1 MNKEIFGVFGDK
13 DEFERFRSE
22 REFDDIVTS
31 EVATVGIRD
40 TGLGIPG
47 RSASYSGDL
56 GSCVIWGEAYPNKRG
71 WSEPARWLLEQYVEK
86 GKDAVRDLNGSYL
99 AFIEHEGETVVI
111 TDPIR
116 SWECFYTDDP
126 GVRVFGSDAAAVA
139 KTIDNPTMRR
149 QSVGEFL
156 HMGVVLGDKTLF
168 HELNRTPFDGYL
180 TPNSVSELDRFV
192 YNEQEMD
199 YVDELADRLQR
210 AIRLR
215 SRQPGKK
222 GLLLSAGYDSRTLLS
237 QLPKIDHTYTVGM
250 PDAQEVKVAR
260 RLAKQYGVDHT
271 TLVTNDRYITPGEQ
285 KVRDTNGIKESIHIH
300 HAGYNSEIEV
310 DTMYHALLFDTLL
323 KGFGHKRTELK
334 LFGKTIPTKR
344 MDPNPDPVEA
354 SLDNFGYLPDHSAEL
369 AEQYTSDPDAAGK
382 FVRNAIDAEFDRCWS
397 RTDDVQNALA
407 LFSIRNQP
415 TIPSRTHLAD
425 NYLES
430 FIAADTELLQW
441 HLQTPPEYRN
451 TSTVIRA
458 IRQLDEDLFRHRPPD
473 RPYTST
479 LLSEMERFAR
489 RKIPFVTE
497 YQSAWPDRQKVYD
510 RYNLDQR
517 LFPEHETIHE
527 LPSRH
532 KLRIND
538 MVGWVAQCSENR
550 VNPTDV
556 LHLPTE
562 AKNTDDA
569 GSKTNGADEVPS
581 EN

>member
-1 MNKEIFGVFGDK
+1 MNKEIFGVFGDR
-13 DEFERFRSE
+13 DEFERFRSD

-31 EVATVGIRD
+31 DVATVGIRD

-47 RSASYSGDL
+47 RSASYSGEL

-71 WSEPARWLLEQYVEK
+71 WSEPARWLLEQYAEK
-86 GKDAVRDLNGSYL
+86 GKDSIKALNGSYL
-99 AFIEHEGETVVI
+99 AFIEYEGDTVVL

-126 GVRVFGSDAAAVA
+126 GVRVFGSDAAEIA
-139 KTIDNPTMRR
+139 KTISNPTMRR

-156 HMGVVLGDKTLF
+156 HMGVVLGNKTLF
-168 HELNRTPFDGYL
+168 HELHRTSFDGYL
-180 TPNSVSELDRFV
+180 TPDEVDELDRFV
-192 YNEQEMD
+192 YNEQDMD
-199 YVDELADRLQR
+199 YASELADRMQR
-210 AIRLR
+210 AIRRR

-237 QLPKIDHTYTVGM
+237 QFPEIEHCYTVGM

-271 TLVTNDRYITPGEQ
+271 TLVTNDRYIMPGEQ

-300 HAGYNSEIEV
+300 HAGYNNDIEV
-310 DTMYHALLFDTLL
+310 DTMYHGLLFDTLL
-323 KGFGHKRTELK
+323 RGFGHKRSEFK
-334 LFGKTIPTKR
+334 LFGKTLPLKR
-344 MDPNPDPVEA
+344 METEPDPTEA
-354 SLDNFGYLPDHSAEL
+354 SLDNFGYLPDKSRIV
-369 AEQYTSDPDAAGK
+369 AEQYTDNSDAAGE
-382 FVRNAIDAEFDRCWS
+382 FVRDAIANEFDRCWS
-397 RTDDVQNALA
+397 RTDSVQNALS
-407 LFSIRNQP
+407 LFSISNQP
-415 TIPSRTHLAD
+415 TIPFRTHLAD

-430 FIAADTELLQW
+430 FIAADTELLEW
-441 HLQTPPEYRN
+441 HLQTPPEYR
-451 TSTVIRA
+451 TTATFIRA
-458 IRQLDEDLFRHRPPD
+458 IRQLDEGLFRHRPPD
-473 RPYTST
+473 RPYMST
-479 LLSEMERFAR
+479 LLSEMERFVR
-489 RKIPFVTE
+489 RKLPFVKNFE
-497 YQSAWPDRQKVYD
+497 PAWPDRQQVYD

-517 LFPEHETIHE
+517 LFPEHESIHE

-538 MVGWVAQCSENR
+538 MVGWVAQCSETA

-562 AKNTDDA
+562 D
-569 GSKTNGADEVPS
+569 GGADEIRS

>member
-1 MNKEIFGVFGDK
+1 MNKEIFGVFGDR

-22 REFDDIVTS
+22 REFDDVVTS
-31 EVATVGIRD
+31 DVATVGIRD

-47 RSASYSGDL
+47 RSASYSGEQ

-86 GKDAVRDLNGSYL
+86 GKDAIRALNGSYL
-99 AFIEHEGETVVI
+99 AFIEHDGETVVL

-126 GVRVFGSDAAAVA
+126 GVRVFGSDAAEVA
-139 KTIDNPTMRR
+139 RTIDNPTMHR

-156 HMGVVLGDKTLF
+156 HMGVVLGNKTLF
-168 HELNRTPFDGYL
+168 HELNRVSFDGYL
-180 TPNSVSELDRFV
+180 TPEAVGELDRFV
-192 YNEQEMD
+192 YDEQDMD
-199 YVDELADRLQR
+199 YASELADRMQR
-210 AIRLR
+210 AIRRR

-237 QLPKIDHTYTVGM
+237 QFPEIEHCYTVGM

-260 RLAKQYGVDHT
+260 RLAKQYDVDHT
-271 TLVTNDRYITPGEQ
+271 TLVTNDRYIMPGEQ

-300 HAGYNSEIEV
+300 HAGYNNDIEV
-310 DTMYHALLFDTLL
+310 DTMYHGLLFDTLIR
-323 KGFGHKRTELK
+323 GFGQKRSEFE
-334 LFGKTIPTKR
+334 LFGKKIPLKQ
-344 MDPNPDPVEA
+344 MEADPDPVEA
-354 SLDNFGYLPDHSAEL
+354 SFDNFGYLPDKSKQV
-369 AEQYTSDPDAAGK
+369 AEQYTSDSDAAGR
-382 FVRNAIDAEFDRCWS
+382 FVRDAIASEFDRCWDRCDS
-397 RTDDVQNALA
+397 VQNALS
-407 LFSIRNQP
+407 LFSISNQP
-415 TIPSRTHLAD
+415 TIPFRTHLAD

-430 FIAADTELLQW
+430 FIAADTELLEW
-441 HLQTPPEYRN
+441 HLQTPPEYR
-451 TSTVIRA
+451 TTATFIRA
-458 IRQLDEDLFRHRPPD
+458 IRQLDDSLFRHRPPD
-473 RPYTST
+473 RPYMST

-489 RKIPFVTE
+489 RKLPFVQE
-497 YQSAWPDRQKVYD
+497 FEPAWPDRQQVYD

-517 LFPEHETIHE
+517 LFPEHEAIHE

-538 MVGWVAQCSENR
+538 MVGWVAQCSETA

-556 LHLPTE
+556 LHLPGE
-562 AKNTDDA
+562 D
-569 GSKTNGADEVPS
+569 SGADEIRS

>member
-1 MNKEIFGVFGDK
+1 MNKEIFGVFGDR

-31 EVATVGIRD
+31 DVATVGIRD

-47 RSASYSGDL
+47 RSASYSGEL
-56 GSCVIWGEAYPNKRG
+56 GSCIIWGEAYPNKRG
-71 WSEPARWLLEQYVEK
+71 WSEPARWLLERYAEQGV
-86 GKDAVRDLNGSYL
+86 DAIRSLNGSYL
-99 AFIEHEGETVVI
+99 AFIEHDGDTIVL
-111 TDPIR
+111 TDSIR

-126 GVRVFGSDAAAVA
+126 GVRVFGSDAAEVA

-168 HELNRTPFDGYL
+168 HELHRAPFDGYL
-180 TPNSVSELDRFV
+180 TPDEAGELDRFV
-192 YNEQEMD
+192 YEEREMD
-199 YVDELADRLQR
+199 YASELADRMQR

-237 QLPKIDHTYTVGM
+237 QLPDLDHSYTVGM

-260 RLAKQYGVDHT
+260 RLAKQYNVDHT

-285 KVRDTNGIKESIHIH
+285 KVRDTQGIKESIHIH
-300 HAGYNSEIEV
+300 HAGYNSEMEV

-334 LFGKTIPTKR
+334 LFGKTIPTKK
-344 MDPNPDPVEA
+344 MESDPDPVEA
-354 SLDNFGYLPDHSAEL
+354 SLDNFGYLPERSRKVAEK
-369 AEQYTSDPDAAGK
+369 YTSDPDAAGK
-382 FVRNAIDAEFDRCWS
+382 FVRQAIDSEFDRCWT
-397 RTDDVQNALA
+397 RTDSVQNALA

-430 FIAADTELLQW
+430 FIAADTELLEW

-451 TSTVIRA
+451 TSTFIRA

-479 LLSEMERFAR
+479 FLSQMEQFVR
-489 RKIPFVTE
+489 RKLPFITE
-497 YQSAWPDRQKVYD
+497 FQPAWPDRQKVYD

-517 LFPEHETIHE
+517 LFPENETIHD

-538 MVGWVAQCSENR
+538 MVGWVAQCSENM

-556 LHLPTE
+556 LHMPTE
-562 AKNTDDA
+562 AQGTDDA
-569 GSKTNGADEVPS
+569 GSKRRGADEVRS

>member
-1 MNKEIFGVFGDK
+1 MNKEIFGVFGDR
-13 DEFERFRSE
+13 DEFERFRFE

-31 EVATVGIRD
+31 DVATVGIRD

-47 RSASYSGDL
+47 RSASYSGEL

-71 WSEPARWLLEQYVEK
+71 WSEPARWLLEEYAEK
-86 GKDAVRDLNGSYL
+86 GTDAIRALNGSYL
-99 AFIEHEGETVVI
+99 AFIEHEGDAVVL

-126 GVRVFGSDAAAVA
+126 GVRVFGSDAAEVA
-139 KTIDNPTMRR
+139 KTIDNHTMRR

-156 HMGVVLGDKTLF
+156 HMGVVLGNKTLF
-168 HELNRTPFDGYL
+168 HELHRTSFDGYL
-180 TPNSVSELDRFV
+180 RADEMGELDRFV
-192 YNEQEMD
+192 YDEQEMD
-199 YVDELADRLQR
+199 YASELADRMQR
-210 AIRLR
+210 AIRRR

-237 QLPKIDHTYTVGM
+237 QFPEIEHCYTVGM

-271 TLVTNDRYITPGEQ
+271 TLVTNDRYIMPGEQ

-300 HAGYNSEIEV
+300 HAGYNNDIEV
-310 DTMYHALLFDTLL
+310 DTMYHGLLFDTLL
-323 KGFGHKRTELK
+323 RGFGQKRSELE
-334 LFGKTIPTKR
+334 LFGKQVPRKR
-344 MDPNPDPVEA
+344 METDPNPVEA
-354 SLDNFGYLPDHSAEL
+354 SFDNFGYLPDESRQV
-369 AEQYTSDPDAAGK
+369 AEQYTSDPDAADE
-382 FVRNAIDAEFDRCWS
+382 FVRQAIATEFDRCWT
-397 RTDDVQNALA
+397 RTDSVQNALS
-407 LFSIRNQP
+407 LFSISNQP
-415 TIPSRTHLAD
+415 TIPFRTHLAD

-430 FIAADTELLQW
+430 FIAADTELLEW
-441 HLQTPPEYRN
+441 HLQTPPEHR
-451 TSTVIRA
+451 TTETFIRA
-458 IRQLDEDLFRHRPPD
+458 IRQLDGDLFRHRPPD
-473 RPYTST
+473 RPYTSM

-489 RKIPFVTE
+489 RKLPFVRKFE
-497 YQSAWPDRQKVYD
+497 SAWPDRQKVYD

-517 LFPEHETIHE
+517 LFPEHEAIHE

-538 MVGWVAQCSENR
+538 MVGWVAQCSETM

-556 LHLPTE
+556 LYMPAETR
-562 AKNTDDA
+562 
-569 GSKTNGADEVPS
+569 SSDEVRS